1 MTPQIVMA
9 VVAVFVA
16 VALVVGGVTSW
27 WLSYSA
33 PEQRRLRELQTSKAT
48 VLQIN
53 RAGLPGGL
61 TESLDPMLAKLSKLM
76 PKSPK
81 DTSRL
86 QRRLTQAGF
95 PQASAAV
102 YYSIAEMALPV
113 VLGLTVLLALGVASG
128 WLFAALAAVLGYVA
142 PSFYVGRKT
151 TLRQKAIRNGLPDAL
166 DLLTLCT
173 EAGSGLDQALAKT
186 SDELFTAHPAL
197 AEELRMIT
205 TEIRAGKPRM
215 EAFRNFAS
223 RTGVDDVK
231 SLVAMLTQTD
241 RFGTSVA
248 DALRIQSDTSRTKRR
263 QFAEE
268 RAGKVGVKLVF
279 PLVLCLFPALYIV
292 CFGPVVVK
300 MFRAF
305 AGGQL

>member
-1 MTPQIVMA
+1 MTPDVLIA
-9 VVAVFVA
+9 VGGVFIA
-16 VALVVGGVTSW
+16 VALAMAGMTSW
-27 WLSYSA
+27 WLSWNA
-33 PEQRRLRELQTSKAT
+33 PEQRRLRTLQTPKTSG
-48 VLQIN
+48 LQIS
-53 RAGLPGGL
+53 RDLAEP
-61 TESLDPMLAKLSKLM
+61 LDPVLAKLSKLM

-95 PQASAAV
+95 PQASSVV
-102 YYSIAEMALPV
+102 YYSIAELVLPV
-113 VLGLTVLLALGVASG
+113 VLGLTVLAVLGVASG
-128 WLFAALAAVLGYVA
+128 WLLAGFVAVLGYVA
-142 PSFYVGRKT
+142 PSFYVGRRT

-186 SDELFTAHPAL
+186 SEELFTAHPVL
-197 AEELRMIT
+197 ADELRMIT

-215 EAFRNFAS
+215 EAFKNFAS
-223 RTGVDDVK
+223 RTGVDDVR
-231 SLVAMLTQTD
+231 SLVAMLLQTD

-279 PLVLCLFPALYIV
+279 PLVLCLFPALYVV
-292 CFGPVVVK
+292 CFGPVVVSIY
-300 MFRAF
+300 RAF
-305 AGGQL
+305 VQNDL

>member
-1 MTPQIVMA
+1 MTPEVLMA
-9 VVAVFVA
+9 VVGVFIA
-16 VALVVGGVTSW
+16 VAIGTAGAASW
-27 WLSYSA
+27 WLSWSA
-33 PEQRRLRELQTSKAT
+33 PEQRRLRDLQAPKPS
-48 VLQIN
+48 VLQVN
-53 RAGLPGGL
+53 QSGL
-61 TESLDPMLAKLSKLM
+61 TESLDPLLVKLSKLM

-81 DTSRL
+81 EMSRL
-86 QRRLTQAGF
+86 QRRMTLAGLS
-95 PQASAAV
+95 QNSAVV
-102 YYSIAEMALPV
+102 YYSIAEVVLPLA
-113 VLGLTVLLALGVASG
+113 LGLTVLAVFGVSSG
-128 WLFAALAAVLGYVA
+128 WLPAAFVAVLGYVA

-151 TLRQKAIRNGLPDAL
+151 RLRQKAIRNGLPDAL

-186 SDELFTAHPAL
+186 SDELFTAHPEL

-215 EAFRNFAS
+215 EAFKNFAR

-263 QFAEE
+263 QSAEE

-279 PLVLCLFPALYIV
+279 PLVLCLFPALYVV

-300 MFRAF
+300 IYRAF
-305 AGGQL
+305 IEV

>member
-1 MTPQIVMA
+1 MTPEVLMA
-9 VVAVFVA
+9 VVGVFIA
-16 VALVVGGVTSW
+16 VAIGTAGAASW
-27 WLSYSA
+27 WLSWSA
-33 PEQRRLRELQTSKAT
+33 PEQRRLRDLQAPKPS
-48 VLQIN
+48 VLQVN
-53 RAGLPGGL
+53 QSGL
-61 TESLDPMLAKLSKLM
+61 TESLDPLLVKLSKLM

-81 DTSRL
+81 EMSRL
-86 QRRLTQAGF
+86 QRRMTLAGLS
-95 PQASAAV
+95 QNSAVV
-102 YYSIAEMALPV
+102 YYSIAEVVLPLA
-113 VLGLTVLLALGVASG
+113 LGLTVLAVFGVSSG
-128 WLFAALAAVLGYVA
+128 WLPAAFVAVLGYVA

-151 TLRQKAIRNGLPDAL
+151 KLRQKAIRNGLPDAL

-215 EAFRNFAS
+215 EAFKNFAR

-263 QFAEE
+263 QSAEE

-279 PLVLCLFPALYIV
+279 PLVLCLFPALYVV

-300 MFRAF
+300 IYRAF
-305 AGGQL
+305 IDV